1 VSLDNP
7 KNANG
12 LRSRLNWRLPG
23 SDALRFRDYRLFWF
37 GYVTEV
43 SGQQMLWVAQG
54 WLIYE
59 LSGSAVLLGAAGL
72 ARAVPATVLSFVGG
86 ALADKFD
93 QRRLLIGVQLVQ
105 MTLLLALGTLTATG
119 QVEVWHLFVLL
130 SASAAAQSFENPSRQ
145 AIFPRLVPGSALMD
159 AVALNTV
166 VHPGSRFFGPFLGG
180 LLMAQVRL
188 LTDSDL
194 AGAATL
200 FYITSLGYVMNAA
213 FLYLIR
219 MPRVEAVPAKTS
231 LFQDMVMGVKFIA
244 RNHIFT
250 FLIAMT
256 YCSQFFGWSF
266 QSLFPVFAKDV
277 FGGGEFELGLMY
289 SALGAGSFIG
299 ATLAPN
305 LGRTFPRGLLIIGG
319 FLAEGLLLVL
329 FSSLPLLG
337 PALVVLVFT
346 GISQATFNV
355 SAQSTLQYLV
365 PNDYRGR
372 VMGIWGMTY
381 STVQPLG
388 QMQMGAIAGAVSA
401 PFAVMVGGLGMI
413 AFSVALALPN
423 GRLRRLTL
431 ESEAPEEEREAAVA
445 RHRG

>member
-1 VSLDNP
+1 VSSENP
-7 KNANG
+7 ETPRG
-12 LRSRLNWRLPG
+12 LFARLNWRLPG

-54 WLIYE
+54 FLIYE

-72 ARAVPATVLSFVGG
+72 ARAIPATLLSFIGG
-86 ALADKFD
+86 ALADRFD
-93 QRRLLIGVQLVQ
+93 QRKLLIGVQLVQ
-105 MTLLLALGTLTATG
+105 MALLLALGTLTLTE

-130 SASAAAQSFENPSRQ
+130 SVSAAAQSFENPSRQ
-145 AIFPRLVPGSALMD
+145 AIFPRLVPPNALMD

-166 VHPGSRFFGPFLGG
+166 VHPSSRFFGPFLGG
-180 LLMAQVRL
+180 LLMAQVRV
-188 LTDSDL
+188 LTDEPL
-194 AGAATL
+194 LGPATL
-200 FYITSLGYVMNAA
+200 FYITALGYIMNGS
-213 FLYLIR
+213 FLYMIR
-219 MPRVEAVPAKTS
+219 MPRVEAVPSKTS
-231 LFQDMVMGVKFIA
+231 LVDDMAMGVRFIL
-244 RNHIFT
+244 RNHIFS

-277 FGGGEFELGLMY
+277 FHGGEFELGLMY
-289 SALGAGSFIG
+289 SALGAGSLFG

-305 LGRTFPRGLLIIGG
+305 LGRSLPRGLLIIGG

-329 FSSLPLLG
+329 FSSV
-337 PALVVLVFT
+337 PAYGMALIVLVLT
-346 GISQATFNV
+346 GISQSTFNV
-355 SAQSTLQYLV
+355 SAQSTLQFLV

-388 QMQMGAIAGAVSA
+388 QMQMGAIAGAASA
-401 PFAVMVGGLGMI
+401 PVAVMLGGIGMI
-413 AFSVALALPN
+413 AFSVALAIPN
-423 GRLRRLTL
+423 SRLRRLDLGDTD
-431 ESEAPEEEREAAVA
+431 REPALA
-445 RHRG
+445 RH